1 MLLLFLFLFA
11 FLLSF
16 VALIIT
22 AEHSFWAI
30 QHAGPSR
37 LKQAAKIY
45 IKSPNAKSV
54 SHQIQTLFQAKSSE
68 IPAFTQ
74 NGEDNDLLYITQIV
88 LPLSDI
94 ICSNL
99 LRASIPKFYHTIPF
113 LHSFSAH

>member
-1 MLLLFLFLFA
+1 MFFLFLFLFV

-16 VALIIT
+16 VAITIT

-30 QHAGPSR
+30 QHAGPSC

-45 IKSPNAKSV
+45 IKSSNAKSV
-54 SHQIQTLFQAKSSE
+54 SHQIQTVFQAKSSE

-74 NGEDNDLLYITQIV
+74 NEEDNDLLYNTQIV

-99 LRASIPKFYHTIPF
+99 LRAFIPKFYYTIPF